1 MLGMR
6 DTINPE
12 GKTTGAYY
20 YEGETLK
27 DAYSTNVLGYECW
40 QGDKCEW
47 LEGVTLNKEKADG
60 RWSIET
66 PGRAPR
72 EVQGIAAFAEYWP
85 ANMVFGRHMDLIV
98 ARGGGSETSHYCDW
112 QNVSSSTRRVVYRSN
127 NNANANGG
135 VSYANTNND
144 SSNTNANIG
153 SRLANNE
160 ENARMHVGLLHR
172 ERVPTAAPRGRS
184 LASSGLWPERR
195 NIQRWVELGRFPQG
209 FSKRSGPQN

>member
-112 QNVSSSTRRVVYRSN
+112 QNVSSSTRRVVYRS
-127 NNANANGG
+127 
-135 VSYANTNND
+135 Y
-144 SSNTNANIG
+144 
-153 SRLANNE
+153 
-160 ENARMHVGLLHR
+160 
-172 ERVPTAAPRGRS
+172 
-184 LASSGLWPERR
+184 
-195 NIQRWVELGRFPQG
+195 
-209 FSKRSGPQN
+209 

>member
-1 MLGMR
+1 M
-6 DTINPE
+6 
-12 GKTTGAYY
+12 
-20 YEGETLK
+20 
-27 DAYSTNVLGYECW
+27 LGYECW

-47 LEGVTLNKEKADG
+47 LEGVTLNKEKAVG

-127 NNANANGG
+127 YDASASGG
-135 VSYANTNND
+135 VSYAYTSYD
-144 SSNTNANIG
+144 SSYSGASIG
-153 SRLANNE
+153 SRLAF
-160 ENARMHVGLLHR
+160 
-172 ERVPTAAPRGRS
+172 RGKVVKATS
-184 LASSGLWPERR
+184 VSEYKALPS
-195 NIQRWVELGRFPQG
+195 VE
-209 FSKRSGPQN
+209 

>member
-1 MLGMR
+1 MNFIFLYLER
-6 DTINPE
+6 RNPPI
-12 GKTTGAYY
+12 
-20 YEGETLK
+20 
-27 DAYSTNVLGYECW
+27 S
-40 QGDKCEW
+40 
-47 LEGVTLNKEKADG
+47 
-60 RWSIET
+60 
-66 PGRAPR
+66 
-72 EVQGIAAFAEYWP
+72 
-85 ANMVFGRHMDLIV
+85 
-98 ARGGGSETSHYCDW
+98 
-112 QNVSSSTRRVVYRSN
+112 RVVYRSN
-127 NNANANGG
+127 NNANAHGG